1 MWLKG
6 ADEMPMPGGVATLSG
21 RRPHLRTDV
30 TLLSPS
36 RARPSAQHLFA
47 LAFCLGLVVYLLWCT
62 GPAFGQSTTPK
73 GTTPKTTPATT
84 PQGEN
89 TPLGPATQAAGEGA
103 DPAGSSDDGGSG
115 GIVRTIVGLIIV
127 IGVIYGVT
135 WVLKQLKTREADAT
149 GFGLENQATLP
160 LGPGR
165 SVHLVRAGTEYLLL
179 GVAEGSVQTLR
190 TYTEDEARA
199 AGFPITDADDLPVLK
214 DRPSEPSTFVER
226 LRDLT
231 VRR

>member
-6 ADEMPMPGGVATLSG
+6 TDEMPMPGQVAYLSG
-21 RRPHLRTDV
+21 CRPSHLRFDV
-30 TLLSPS
+30 TQLLLF
-36 RARPSAQHLFA
+36 RARPTARHLTA
-47 LAFCLGLVVYLLWCT
+47 VAFCLAMTVLLLWSA

-73 GTTPKTTPATT
+73 GTTPK
-84 PQGEN
+84 GEN
-89 TPLGPATQAAGEGA
+89 TPLGPATQAAGDGS
-103 DPAGSSDDGGSG
+103 DPASTTTTGGSG

-135 WVLKQLKTREADAT
+135 WVLKQLKNRDTEHI
-149 GFGLENQATLP
+149 GYGLENQATLP

-165 SVHLVRAGTEYLLL
+165 SVHLVRAGNEYLLL
-179 GVAEGSVQTLR
+179 GVAEGAVQTLR

-199 AGFPITDADDLPVLK
+199 AGFPVSDIDDLPVLK

-226 LRDLT
+226 LRDMT

>member
-1 MWLKG
+1 M
-6 ADEMPMPGGVATLSG
+6 
-21 RRPHLRTDV
+21 
-30 TLLSPS
+30 
-36 RARPSAQHLFA
+36 RPSAQHLA
-47 LAFCLGLVVYLLWCT
+47 AVAFCLAVTVALLWCA
-62 GPAFGQSTTPK
+62 GPAFGQGTTPK
-73 GTTPKTTPATT
+73 GTTPKGTTPKGSSPA
-84 PQGEN
+84 GEN
-89 TPLGPATQAAGEGA
+89 TPLGPATQAAGEGT
-103 DPAGSSDDGGSG
+103 DPSSSADDGSSG
-115 GIVRTIVGLIIV
+115 GIVRTIVGLVIV

-165 SVHLVRAGTEYLLL
+165 SVHLVRAGSEYLLL

-199 AGFPITDADDLPVLK
+199 AGFPISDVDDLPVLK